1 MFYTILYMFV
11 LSAFV
16 SSVGG
21 FIFYKL
27 SNKFLFPKG
36 FSYILGGIVSLLLS
50 YYFVLKSASLW
61 LLYGL
66 IIGLLLYILFLVLS
80 NMDSD

>member
-1 MFYTILYMFV
+1 MYFTQLYLFT

-27 SNKFLFPKG
+27 SNKFLFPKKL
-36 FSYILGGIVSLLLS
+36 SYILGGVVSLLLS
-50 YYFVLKSASLW
+50 YSFA
-61 LLYGL
+61 LLFILPLLFYGL
-66 IIGLLLYILFLVLS
+66 LIGLAVYILFLVLS
-80 NMDSD
+80 EKKS